1 MNGLFKTLIKPDWDD
16 NPKRSEIIQSANL
29 LQIGEF
35 QLIQLSYKAWYKKD
49 LPEDKINSIFNEYMV
64 TGIIPIWVTYYA
76 KDIIKLDKANIL
88 DSYSNKYHVY
98 DNEFGQHISD
108 EKQRKSRGIFYTIL
122 IGFVFVASHYL
133 VINSVDEPAG
143 FYPPYIEK
151 KIVYPELYNKEPENK
166 VNIIF
171 PIYGSEKI

>member
-49 LPEDKINSIFNEYMV
+49 LSEDKINKIFNEYMV
-64 TGIIPIWVTYYA
+64 DGIIPIWVIYYA

-88 DSYSNKYHVY
+88 DGYNNKYHVY
-98 DNEFGQHISD
+98 DNEFGKHISD
-108 EKQRKSRGIFYTIL
+108 EKQRKSRGIFYTIV
-122 IGFVFVASHYL
+122 IGFVFIASHYMA
-133 VINSVDEPAG
+133 INNVEEPAG

-151 KIVYPELYNKEPENK
+151 KIIYPELYKK
-166 VNIIF
+166 GTGF
-171 PIYGSEKI
+171 DLDKK